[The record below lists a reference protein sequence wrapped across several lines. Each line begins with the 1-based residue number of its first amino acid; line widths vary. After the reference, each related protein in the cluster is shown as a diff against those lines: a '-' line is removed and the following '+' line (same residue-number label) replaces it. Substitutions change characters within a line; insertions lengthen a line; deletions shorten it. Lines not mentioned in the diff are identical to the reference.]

1 MLRSHLNDL
10 LKKDQLESAILILRD
25 KAVNQRLESGIRIA
39 IDQLATLLEYGNQQA
54 KAGAHDINLTARRR
68 ADTRKWLEYWIEETG
83 TSLDEIPQTTSDDLI
98 KAHPLPE
105 PEKSVPAAPKPK
117 EELDYETLL
126 MEVSLLERLR
136 VKHEKLFNGMG
147 RDQLARLA
155 LVGQNIRNERS
166 PVEEAVPGDIQFLL
180 SSGITF
186 PTHDDLPVM
195 LFRFMGT
202 QNNYNFRFPI
212 TIKTLAYLR
221 EYQATKNFDNL
232 IDNLL
237 KNGI

>member
-1 MLRSHLNDL
+1 MLRRHLNDL

-39 IDQLATLLEYGNQQA
+39 IDQLATMLEWGNQQA
-54 KAGAHDINLTARRR
+54 KAGAHDINFTVRSR

-83 TSLDEIPQTTSDDLI
+83 TSLDEILQETADDLI

-105 PEKSVPAAPKPK
+105 PEKPAPKPK

-136 VKHEKLFNGMG
+136 VKHDKLFNGMVG
-147 RDQLARLA
+147 DQLARLA
-155 LVGQNIRNERS
+155 LVGQNIRNERN

-180 SSGITF
+180 SSGMTF
-186 PTHDDLPVM
+186 SSRDDLPVM

-202 QNNYNFRFPI
+202 QNIYNFRFPI

>member
-1 MLRSHLNDL
+1 MLRRHLNDL

-39 IDQLATLLEYGNQQA
+39 IDQLATMLEWGNQQA
-54 KAGAHDINLTARRR
+54 KAGAHDINFTARSR
-68 ADTRKWLEYWIEETG
+68 AATRKRLEYWIEETA

-98 KAHPLPE
+98 GAHQSPA
-105 PEKSVPAAPKPK
+105 PEKPAPKSK

-136 VKHEKLFNGMG
+136 VKHDKLFNGMG
-147 RDQLARLA
+147 WDQLARLA

-180 SSGITF
+180 SAGMTF
-186 PTHDDLPVM
+186 SSRDDLPVM
-195 LFRFMGT
+195 LFRFSGA

-232 IDNLL
+232 IENLI

>member
-25 KAVNQRLESGIRIA
+25 KAVNQRFESGIRIA
-39 IDQLATLLEYGNQQA
+39 IDQLATMLEWGNQQA
-54 KAGAHDINLTARRR
+54 KAGAHDINFTARSR
-68 ADTRKWLEYWIEETG
+68 AATRKRLEYWIEETA
-83 TSLDEIPQTTSDDLI
+83 TSLDEIPQETSDDLI
-98 KAHPLPE
+98 SAHQSPA
-105 PEKSVPAAPKPK
+105 PEKPAPKPK

-126 MEVSLLERLR
+126 MEVSLLERLH
-136 VKHEKLFNGMG
+136 VKHDKLFDGM
-147 RDQLARLA
+147 RCNQLARLS
-155 LVGQNIRNERS
+155 LVGQNIQKERNL
-166 PVEEAVPGDIQFLL
+166 VDVAVPDDIQFLL
-180 SSGITF
+180 SSRMTY
-186 PTHDDLPVM
+186 PAHDDLPVM

>member
-1 MLRSHLNDL
+1 
-10 LKKDQLESAILILRD
+10 
-25 KAVNQRLESGIRIA
+25 
-39 IDQLATLLEYGNQQA
+39 
-54 KAGAHDINLTARRR
+54 
-68 ADTRKWLEYWIEETG
+68 
-83 TSLDEIPQTTSDDLI
+83 LDEIPQTTSDDLI

-186 PTHDDLPVM
+186 PTHTTTY
-195 LFRFMGT
+195 R
-202 QNNYNFRFPI
+202 
-212 TIKTLAYLR
+212 
-221 EYQATKNFDNL
+221 
-232 IDNLL
+232 
-237 KNGI
+237 

>member
-25 KAVNQRLESGIRIA
+25 KTVNQRLESGIRIA
-39 IDQLATLLEYGNQQA
+39 IDQLATMLEYGNQQA
-54 KAGAHDINLTARRR
+54 KAGAHDNSTARSR
-68 ADTRKWLEYWIEETG
+68 AGTRKWLEYWIEETG
-83 TSLDEIPQTTSDDLI
+83 TSLDEIPQETADDLI
-98 KAHPLPE
+98 SAHQSPA
-105 PEKSVPAAPKPK
+105 PEKPAPKPK

-126 MEVSLLERLR
+126 MEVSLLERLH
-136 VKHEKLFNGMG
+136 VKHDKLFDGM
-147 RDQLARLA
+147 RCNQLARLS
-155 LVGQNIRNERS
+155 LVGQNIQKERNL
-166 PVEEAVPGDIQFLL
+166 VDVAVPDDIQFLL
-180 SSGITF
+180 SSRMTY
-186 PTHDDLPVM
+186 PAHDDLPVM
-195 LFRFMGT
+195 LFRFSGA

-232 IDNLL
+232 IENLI

>member
-25 KAVNQRLESGIRIA
+25 KAVNQKLEYGAKISV
-39 IDQLATLLEYGNQQA
+39 DQLATMLEYWNQQA
-54 KAGAHDINLTARRR
+54 KAGAHDNSTARNR
-68 ADTRKWLEYWIEETG
+68 AGTRKWLEYWIEETG
-83 TSLDEIPQTTSDDLI
+83 TSLDEIPQETADDLI
-98 KAHPLPE
+98 SAHQSPA
-105 PEKSVPAAPKPK
+105 PEKPAPKPK

-136 VKHEKLFNGMG
+136 VKHDKLFIGMVG
-147 RDQLARLA
+147 DQLARLA
-155 LVGQNIRNERS
+155 LVGQNIRNERN

-180 SSGITF
+180 SSGMTF
-186 PTHDDLPVM
+186 SSRDDLPVM

-202 QNNYNFRFPI
+202 QNIYNFRFPV
-212 TIKTLAYLR
+212 TIKTLVYLR
-221 EYQATKNFDNL
+221 EYQATKNFGNL
-232 IDNLL
+232 IENLI